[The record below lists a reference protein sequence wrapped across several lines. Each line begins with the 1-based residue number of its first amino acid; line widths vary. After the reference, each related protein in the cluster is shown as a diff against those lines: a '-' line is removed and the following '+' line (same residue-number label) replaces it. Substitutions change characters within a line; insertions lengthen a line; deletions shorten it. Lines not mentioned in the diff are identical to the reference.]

1 MIRFRGSFL
10 HTIDNKGRLSVP
22 NRFRD
27 ALKSGGDDRLVITK
41 GSNGCL
47 AAYPME
53 RWLQIEED
61 VDNLPAGA
69 EKDNFI
75 RHFISPAQDL
85 NVDKMGRILVPQQLR
100 ETAGL
105 EREVMIAG
113 AISKFEIWDRARW
126 EDYIEESEAKAHDL
140 LKVDSIRL

>member
-27 ALKSGGDDRLVITK
+27 ALKSNGDDRLVLTK

-47 AAYPME
+47 SAYPME
-53 RWLQIEED
+53 RWLEIEEE
-61 VDNLPAGA
+61 VDRLPAGE
-69 EKDNFI
+69 EKDHFI
-75 RHFISPAQDL
+75 RHFISPAQDC
-85 NVDKMGRILVPQQLR
+85 NVDRMGRVLVPQQLR
-100 ETAGL
+100 EVAGL
-105 EREVMIAG
+105 DREVMIAG
-113 AISKFEIWDRARW
+113 ALSKFEIWDLGRW
-126 EDYIEESEAKAHDL
+126 EAYMKASEPKAHDL